1 MAALKRGNHLFQSQA
16 SYSNMKS
23 QNCVI
28 SNYLFPK
35 ITMNNY
41 SVIVSFISELLIILV
56 VSLFV
61 WFFCMHFNS
70 ATGGAYFDVSVNWC
84 DPYQR
89 VALICS
95 PVLVRGNTVT
105 RKFINIINVLT
116 DFKNVI
122 SGVP

>member
-1 MAALKRGNHLFQSQA
+1 
-16 SYSNMKS
+16 
-23 QNCVI
+23 
-28 SNYLFPK
+28 
-35 ITMNNY
+35 MNNY